1 MLSLLEHCITG
12 LFVILTIK
20 SVDETLW
27 GYHSSKTSLPDLWLS
42 LKVFDVTI
50 KVNGSVKS

>member
-1 MLSLLEHCITG
+1 MLSLLDHCITG

-27 GYHSSKTSLPDLWLS
+27 GYHSSKTSLLDLLVITRG
-42 LKVFDVTI
+42 L
-50 KVNGSVKS
+50 

>member
-12 LFVILTIK
+12 VFVTLTIK

-27 GYHSSKTSLPDLWLS
+27 GYHSS
-42 LKVFDVTI
+42 
-50 KVNGSVKS
+50 GSSSAAAPSVDMFHKIF